1 MICMII
7 GWSLFDG
14 VFLIIVGLCH
24 RILDNLPLVV
34 PLRRPDSESSI
45 VYQHGFHVG
54 LRGQYAGVSAE
65 PIMIHLIA
73 VKSFDMLLS

>member
-1 MICMII
+1 MIN
-7 GWSLFDG
+7 GGSLLVG
-14 VFLIIVGLCH
+14 MFLIIIGYVN

-54 LRGQYAGVSAE
+54 LRGQYSGVSAE
-65 PIMIHLIA
+65 PIMILV
-73 VKSFDMLLS
+73 VKNF